1 MNKIGPRVDWTIWI
15 MIIFMVAAALGVFGF
30 GSGGFESGVGP

>member
-1 MNKIGPRVDWTIWI
+1 MDKMINSICLWV